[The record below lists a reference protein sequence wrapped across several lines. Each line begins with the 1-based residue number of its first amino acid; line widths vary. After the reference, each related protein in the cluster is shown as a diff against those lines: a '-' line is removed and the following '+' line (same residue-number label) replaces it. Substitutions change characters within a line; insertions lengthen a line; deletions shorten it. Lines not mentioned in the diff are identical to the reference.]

1 MDITEATIKIIVL
14 EAKKTSS
21 DMDITEATIKI
32 IVPRTILDHGTVRP
46 PRQESRAPETLYA
59 NNPGAFSDSSISEY
73 P

>member
-1 MDITEATIKIIVL
+1 MDITEATIKII
-14 EAKKTSS
+14 A
-21 DMDITEATIKI
+21 
-32 IVPRTILDHGTVRP
+32 PRTILDHGTVRP